1 MRRAALLVVVVLV
14 TVITSDLAGLRRT
27 ESSHNL
33 PGLARVRAHTGGG
46 TSAILST
53 GYDLTW
59 YTIDNGGDMFSAGGG
74 YSLGGTIGQPDAGAW
89 SGGEYTLVGGFWG
102 GSAPTPTRYHIY
114 LPVVLRGI

>member
-14 TVITSDLAGLRRT
+14 TVIASDLA
-27 ESSHNL
+27 
-33 PGLARVRAHTGGG
+33 GLARVRAHTGGG
-46 TSAILST
+46 ASTILST

-89 SGGEYTLVGGFWG
+89 SGGEYTLVGGFWEG
-102 GSAPTPTRYHIY
+102 FGSAPTPTWYHIY